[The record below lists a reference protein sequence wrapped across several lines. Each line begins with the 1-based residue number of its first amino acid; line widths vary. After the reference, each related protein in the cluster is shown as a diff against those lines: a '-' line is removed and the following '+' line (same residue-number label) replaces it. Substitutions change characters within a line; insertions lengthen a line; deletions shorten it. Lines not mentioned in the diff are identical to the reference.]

1 MRTKKY
7 VFSMFLL
14 ATSLVLASGSLF
26 SQAFA
31 VASLNA
37 GNTTLAAEKI
47 PPTTGYYTID
57 AVNTAYE
64 PAGAV
69 AVSTVLEV
77 SLANGAFTPGSTIQL
92 CSGTDPVSII
102 ATVAAAPNNTSVTLT
117 LIDSLASGLV
127 YTFDDACVGPG
138 DPLTNVTVPAGTLAG
153 AVVTMTV
160 ANAANAADPNILA
173 SATVL
178 TVMNQFSATLLP
190 VTSALSFATNEF
202 TFLPSGTALP
212 YTPDANDSDASLVIT
227 SNDSINDNVVLTG
240 GPACLWTLPN
250 AADSFKFKVVGDL
263 HGIGT
268 IVYDGAAPYTVLAAD
283 VANGYATL
291 QVANT
296 AINICKTTDASVT
309 AYKMDLTAQ
318 NTTAAMVV
326 GTRTLEATVLGGS
339 GGAGDLAVG
348 YSRDVLSP
356 AVETGWVFQL
366 AANSFFVPYI
376 ATNTATGAETYIKFQ
391 SKTTQ
396 TGANGVSANVLI
408 PSTPYYVTVSLPA
421 MTSGAVYTVTGSQL
435 IAAATAAG
443 QAVSGATSTG
453 SSGFAAVITIS
464 TPASDIFAY
473 ANVCDAAGCRNL
485 PVEVG
490 TNGNNLPG
498 LHLE

>member
-1 MRTKKY
+1 MKMKKY
-7 VFSMFLL
+7 MFSILL
-14 ATSLVLASGSLF
+14 IATFLVLASGSLF

-47 PPTTGYYTID
+47 PPTAGFYTTA

-69 AVSTVLEV
+69 AVSSVIKV
-77 SLANGAFTPGSTIQL
+77 SLSNGAFAASTLAICNGTTPMTADTAVAG
-92 CSGTDPVSII
+92 G
-102 ATVAAAPNNTSVTLT
+102 ATSATLT
-117 LIDSLASGLV
+117 LTAPLALGLV
-127 YTFDDACVGPG
+127 YTFNDAGNACATAPVA
-138 DPLTNVTVPAGTLAG
+138 LSHIEVPAGTLAG

-160 ANAANAADPNILA
+160 SNAALPADPNILA

-190 VTSALSFATNEF
+190 VTSALSFQTNEF

-227 SNDSINDNVVLTG
+227 SNDSINDKVVLTG
-240 GPACLWTLPN
+240 GAPCVWTLPN
-250 AADSFKFKVVGDL
+250 AADTFKFKVVGDL

-268 IVYDGAAPYTVLAAD
+268 IVYDAAAPYTVLAAD
-283 VANGYATL
+283 VANGYATFT
-291 QVANT
+291 VPNT
-296 AINICKTTDASVT
+296 TATICKSTDASVI
-309 AYKMDLTAQ
+309 AYKADLTAPG
-318 NTTAAMVV
+318 TTAAMVV
-326 GTRTLEATVLGGS
+326 GTRTLELLVQGGS
-339 GGAGDLAVG
+339 GGAGDLSVG

-356 AVETGWVFQL
+356 AVETGWIFQL

-396 TGANGVSANVLI
+396 TGANGVSANILT

-453 SSGFAAVITIS
+453 SSGFAAVITIN

-490 TNGNNLPG
+490 TTGNNLPG
-498 LHLE
+498 VHLE

>member
-1 MRTKKY
+1 MKMKKY
-7 VFSMFLL
+7 MFSILL
-14 ATSLVLASGSLF
+14 IATCLVLASGSLF

-47 PPTTGYYTID
+47 PPTAGFYTTA

-69 AVSTVLEV
+69 AVSTVLQV

-127 YTFDDACVGPG
+127 YTFDDACVGGG

-153 AVVTMTV
+153 AIVTMTV
-160 ANAANAADPNILA
+160 SNAANAADPNILA

-212 YTPDANDSDASLVIT
+212 YTPDANNSEASLVIT
-227 SNDSINDNVVLTG
+227 SNDSINDKVVLAG
-240 GPACLWTLPN
+240 GAPCAWNLPN
-250 AADSFKFKVVGDL
+250 GADTFKFKVVGDL

-268 IVYDGAAPYTVLAAD
+268 IQYDAAAAYTVVAAD
-283 VANGYATL
+283 VANGYASFT
-291 QVANT
+291 VPNT
-296 AINICKTTDASVT
+296 TTTICKSTDASVT
-309 AYKMDLTAQ
+309 AFKVDLTAPG
-318 NTTAAMVV
+318 TTAAMVV
-326 GTRTLEATVLGGS
+326 GTRTLELLVQGGG
-339 GGAGDLAVG
+339 GGAGDLSVG

-408 PSTPYYVTVSLPA
+408 PNSPYYVTVSLPA
-421 MTSGAVYTVTGSQL
+421 MTSGVVYTVTGSQL

-453 SSGFAAVITIS
+453 STGFAATITIN
-464 TPASDIFAY
+464 TPASDVFAY

-485 PVEVG
+485 PVEVA

-498 LHLE
+498 VHLE